1 MIQRRTATKTPARKP
16 ASAGSGA
23 AARKATARPRPK
35 TKVPPALA
43 LAPASDADAASLY
56 ELAARLGKLELA
68 GLAGRL
74 VSGWRADLTA
84 IVDASRKSYA
94 GLQAVV
100 ARQTAQIGEAVAEMQ
115 GVGKVMSMVGPKESV
130 RHLDDLALATL
141 ELALADIRE
150 LAALAARSQRE
161 AFDIVHE
168 RVNVNIDEVQRLLRS
183 SERPPVT
190 PKETPP

>member
-1 MIQRRTATKTPARKP
+1 MVQRRTASKT
-16 ASAGSGA
+16 
-23 AARKATARPRPK
+23 AARKTAAPTGSRPAARKTTARPSVK
-35 TKVPPALA
+35 TKLA
-43 LAPASDADAASLY
+43 SAAAPDADAASLY

-74 VSGWRADLTA
+74 VAGWRADLTA

-100 ARQTAQIGEAVAEMQ
+100 ARQTAQIGEAVSEMQ
-115 GVGKVMSMVGPKESV
+115 GVGKVMSVVGPKESV

-168 RVNVNIDEVQRLLRS
+168 RVNVNIDEVQRMLRS

-190 PKETPP
+190 SKETPR

>member
-56 ELAARLGKLELA
+56 ELAA
-68 GLAGRL
+68 
-74 VSGWRADLTA
+74 
-84 IVDASRKSYA
+84 
-94 GLQAVV
+94 
-100 ARQTAQIGEAVAEMQ
+100 
-115 GVGKVMSMVGPKESV
+115 
-130 RHLDDLALATL
+130 
-141 ELALADIRE
+141 
-150 LAALAARSQRE
+150 LAARSQRE